1 VNGETLTQQ
10 QQQQQADAEPTV
22 VQIVREIVPWRFS
35 SSGLGAQARRQ
46 EMKWGGAFC
55 EKMENRGCFL

>member
-10 QQQQQADAEPTV
+10 QQQQQADAEQTV

-35 SSGLGAQARRQ
+35 SSGGT
-46 EMKWGGAFC
+46 GP
-55 EKMENRGCFL
+55 